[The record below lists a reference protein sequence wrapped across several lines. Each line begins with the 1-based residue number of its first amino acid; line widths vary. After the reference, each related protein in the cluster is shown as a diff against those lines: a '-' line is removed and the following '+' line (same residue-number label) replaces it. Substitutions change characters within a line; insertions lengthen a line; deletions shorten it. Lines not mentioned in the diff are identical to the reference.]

1 MSVGRVEERGRYP
14 DPTLIKAIG
23 RSTQQSFMT
32 EIAEKPRTDLGPVES
47 PWAVTERGKR
57 IHKTED
63 EVKASLRLLVLNGGE
78 VRRTAK
84 QLRDEGLPVKEQTLG
99 WWRDR
104 SFPRLYM
111 QLRKELGREVS
122 EKIAGN
128 ALERALEADTAE
140 KTYIA
145 EAIAKVQEVSPD
157 HLAKNALALA
167 NAKATNIEKAQVL
180 RHEPSQIIE
189 VDVNASIEVL
199 ERLGVVDKTI
209 DAEVIG
215 EE

>member
-1 MSVGRVEERGRYP
+1 MSDVEVA
-14 DPTLIKAIG
+14 T
-23 RSTQQSFMT
+23 
-32 EIAEKPRTDLGPVES
+32 
-47 PWAVTERGKR
+47 WAVSERGKR
-57 IHKTED
+57 LHRTED

-84 QLRDEGLPVKEQTLG
+84 QLRDEGLPVKEQTLA

-104 SFPRLYM
+104 SFPRLYQ

-128 ALERALEADTAE
+128 ALERALEADGAQ
-140 KTYIA
+140 KLYYQ
-145 EAIAKVQEVSPD
+145 EAVAKVGEVTPD

-167 NAKATNIEKAQVL
+167 NAKATDIERAQVL
-180 RHEPSQIIE
+180 RHEPNQIVE

-199 ERLGVVDKTI
+199 ERLGVVEKPKAIDVESEEI
-209 DAEVIG
+209 DA
-215 EE
+215 